1 MDQLYDLIF
10 PFIQAELTSILG
22 GRILFTLWFCV
33 FLWTLMGRLDW
44 PRDQAQKTPLLL
56 SSCISAQAI
65 LHAPN
70 TWGPAF
76 PVTFW

>member
-33 FLWTLMGRLDW
+33 FL
-44 PRDQAQKTPLLL
+44 
-56 SSCISAQAI
+56 
-65 LHAPN
+65 
-70 TWGPAF
+70 
-76 PVTFW
+76 